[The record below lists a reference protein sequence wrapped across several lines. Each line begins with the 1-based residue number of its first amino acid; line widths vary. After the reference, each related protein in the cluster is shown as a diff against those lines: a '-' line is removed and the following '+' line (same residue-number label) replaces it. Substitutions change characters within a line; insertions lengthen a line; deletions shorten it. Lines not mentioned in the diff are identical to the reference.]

1 MSRTGVKH
9 GLSKYMYI
17 FSSCPDFF
25 NRMSL
30 FIAKMIEDGSF
41 DAHSVD
47 KDGNLV
53 YNIKKDK
60 RFSKLVKL
68 GLNAKSTDKEYLE

>member
-1 MSRTGVKH
+1 
-9 GLSKYMYI
+9 
-17 FSSCPDFF
+17 
-25 NRMSL
+25 MSL